1 MPWHKHPKVY
11 MNLYLS
17 PEKLTLLSLLMLVV
31 IVLICFVFYQ
41 YAKTVNTRLGQSI
54 KLIND
59 LYQLLKKQEDQIRA
73 FDANSNA
80 SNEQLS
86 SSIQE
91 EVSEIRQQLA
101 QNCQELRQ
109 LENQTQQLQHQDPG
123 LRMYSKANEL
133 VAAGAS
139 LEDIMEACELP
150 RAEAEV
156 LIGLHRSKQ
165 S

>member
-1 MPWHKHPKVY
+1 

-17 PEKLTLLSLLMLVV
+17 PEKLTLLSLVMLVV
-31 IVLICFVFYQ
+31 IVLLCVVFYQ

-59 LYQLLKKQEDQIRA
+59 LYQLLKKQEEQLKA
-73 FDANSNA
+73 FAQNNSANT
-80 SNEQLS
+80 EQLS
-86 SSIQE
+86 SSIQD
-91 EVSEIRQQLA
+91 EVSEIRHQLA
-101 QNCQELRQ
+101 LNSQELRQ

-123 LRMYSKANEL
+123 IRMYTKANEL

-165 S
+165 SLRCGVPPLK

>member
-1 MPWHKHPKVY
+1 

-17 PEKLTLLSLLMLVV
+17 PEKLTLLSLVMLVV
-31 IVLICFVFYQ
+31 IVLLCVVFYQ

-59 LYQLLKKQEDQIRA
+59 LYQLLKKQEEQLKA
-73 FDANSNA
+73 FAQNNSANT
-80 SNEQLS
+80 EQLS
-86 SSIQE
+86 SSIQD
-91 EVSEIRQQLA
+91 EVSEIRHQLA
-101 QNCQELRQ
+101 LNSQELRQ

-123 LRMYSKANEL
+123 IRMYTKANEL

>member
-1 MPWHKHPKVY
+1 

-17 PEKLTLLSLLMLVV
+17 PEKLTLLSLVMLVV
-31 IVLICFVFYQ
+31 IVLLCVVFYQ

-59 LYQLLKKQEDQIRA
+59 LYQLLKKQEEQLKA
-73 FDANSNA
+73 FAQNNSANT
-80 SNEQLS
+80 EQLS
-86 SSIQE
+86 SSIQD
-91 EVSEIRQQLA
+91 EVSEIRHQLA
-101 QNCQELRQ
+101 QNSQELRQ

-123 LRMYSKANEL
+123 IRMYTKANEL

>member
-1 MPWHKHPKVY
+1 MPWHKHPTVY

-17 PEKLTLLSLLMLVV
+17 PEKLTLLSLVMLVV
-31 IVLICFVFYQ
+31 IVLLCVVFYQ

-59 LYQLLKKQEDQIRA
+59 LYQLLKKQEEQLKA
-73 FDANSNA
+73 FAQNNSANT
-80 SNEQLS
+80 EQLS
-86 SSIQE
+86 SSIQD
-91 EVSEIRQQLA
+91 EVSEIRHQLA
-101 QNCQELRQ
+101 LNSQELRQ

-123 LRMYSKANEL
+123 IRMYTKANEL